1 MAARDETGGEG
12 VPRPVGPTPRLGM
25 SLAEFL
31 SSPVSSLARA
41 TVASSAVPETAGK
54 PDLTLRVIRDPAG
67 KKLAEKL
74 YETYIRRQDAGYD
87 NFVEFLYNLDRMMSE
102 HGGLAV
108 QPDAESDDGHA
119 RVSGDA
125 DESDED
131 ESDEEDGDE
140 DFELAADALGGC
152 VAV

>member
-1 MAARDETGGEG
+1 
-12 VPRPVGPTPRLGM
+12 M
-25 SLAEFL
+25 SLAEFM
-31 SSPVSSLARA
+31 STPVQTLAGA
-41 TVASSAVPETAGK
+41 AVVIAPETAGR
-54 PDLTLRVIRDPAG
+54 PDLKLRVIRDPAG

-102 HGGLAV
+102 HGGLAP
-108 QPDAESDDGHA
+108 QPEAEEDDGHA
-119 RVSGDA
+119 RVSGDVED
-125 DESDED
+125 DESDD
-131 ESDEEDGDE
+131 ESDE